1 MQNIIAWDAFLKDF
15 EAKSLELINEMSK
28 THHQQ
33 LLSLKQSNT
42 ESASTTQAKW
52 SKELIGH
59 RKRQSLMS
67 DQQRYEEAHQTKIIS
82 DALEEKERSDH
93 NSITNTAILKREA
106 NLTQKHQTEMS
117 VLLKRIEIKRR
128 ELQKQRDDEIA
139 RLIQRN
145 KNIQASFDSKHVS
158 GCTFCRIPLTISTSH
173 TISLQLSPILFPY
186 CRWQNV

>member
-93 NSITNTAILKREA
+93 NSITNYAILKREA

-145 KNIQASFDSKHVS
+145 KNILASFDSKNVS
-158 GCTFCRIPLTISTSH
+158 VSCSFFEFH
-173 TISLQLSPILFPY
+173 
-186 CRWQNV
+186 